1 MLGSLTECLK
11 LTTFHVLF
19 LVLLSCYCCLQAE
32 LEIRSLHFTT
42 AGAKGTKLFKFS
54 VGQVLSLPRNNTW
67 KMCWWIPPPPP
78 SPPQLIELQELEYLS
93 EVNWE
98 FIIGADSSTIRRSS
112 SKGRKK
118 KKEKACFYVSKRKG
132 LILLLTRPKK
142 MRMVLDFAS
151 LFLIAN

>member
-1 MLGSLTECLK
+1 MCWMYVFMLGSLTECLK

-42 AGAKGTKLFKFS
+42 AGAKDTKLFKFS
-54 VGQVLSLPRNNTW
+54 VGQVLSLPRN
-67 KMCWWIPPPPP
+67 KFLILGKCADGFLPPH
-78 SPPQLIELQELEYLS
+78 PQLIELQELEYLS

-118 KKEKACFYVSKRKG
+118 KREG
-132 LILLLTRPKK
+132 LLLRK
-142 MRMVLDFAS
+142 
-151 LFLIAN
+151 